1 VTESAATPAAP
12 AAPAAPAPAPPTDF
26 LTGLPAL
33 AQYVAFAV
41 FGQALGVAAELRL
54 AELLAGEPRT
64 IDDLALATNTHA
76 PSLARLVRALA
87 AIDVVREAP
96 EGGVE
101 LTPLGATLGTSIGGL
116 MREAFG
122 ERIRRVRGDLLES
135 VRTGEPAVD
144 RLYGMS
150 TFEAWGSDPEV
161 LARVNEVFRS
171 TAAQMGAAVV
181 DVYDFSNASCIVDV
195 GGNIG
200 GLLSAILP
208 AHPNLRGVL
217 FDLPNVVAGAERVL
231 TEAGVLDR
239 CRIEAGDFFES
250 VPAGGDVYVL
260 QRIIHDWDDARAIA
274 ILRACRAAI
283 RPDGVVLLVEV
294 VLPERLESSPAT
306 RVKTF
311 WDLQMLLLS
320 QSGRER
326 TEEEFRAV
334 LGGAG
339 FTLKRVIPFH
349 PTFSLIEARPS

>member
-1 VTESAATPAAP
+1 MP
-12 AAPAAPAPAPPTDF
+12 
-26 LTGLPAL
+26 GLG
-33 AQYVAFAV
+33 QYVVFAL

-54 AELLAGEPRT
+54 AEWLADGPRT
-64 IDDLALATNTHA
+64 VDELARATNTNA

-101 LTPLGATLGTSIGGL
+101 LTPLGATLRTSIGGWL
-116 MREAFG
+116 RESFG
-122 ERIRRVRGDLLES
+122 ERNRRAVGDMLES
-135 VRTGEPAVD
+135 VRTGEPAID

-150 TFEAWGSDPEV
+150 MFESWGSDPEA
-161 LARVNEVFRS
+161 LARVNESFRAS
-171 TAAQMGAAVV
+171 AVLMGAALVNA
-181 DVYDFSNASCIVDV
+181 YDLSGASCIVDV

-200 GLLSAILP
+200 GLVSAILP
-208 AHPNLRGVL
+208 AHPNLRGLL

-239 CRIEAGDFFES
+239 CRIEGGDFFDS

-283 RPDGVVLLVEV
+283 RPDGVVLLIEV
-294 VLPERLESSPAT
+294 VLPEHLESSPAS
-306 RVKTF
+306 RVKTYC
-311 WDLQMLLLS
+311 DLQMLLVS

-326 TEEEFRAV
+326 TEEQFRSV
-334 LGGAG
+334 LGGAD
-339 FTLKRVIPFH
+339 FTLTLVIPFH